1 MLIDFLFA
9 SFLAMTGVV
18 ALSAVTTET
27 LALNR
32 DIAAYT
38 VTRNALDDLA
48 GRWQLEASPRPI
60 APVGDLCA
68 SPSEA
73 WQASWCDDTARSAYR
88 VLDDM
93 QVCVI
98 IDAGRPQARIAWD
111 GVNCGSA
118 EQPQVGRALP

>member
-9 SFLAMTGVV
+9 SFLATTSVM

-27 LALNR
+27 LKLNR

-38 VTRNALDDLA
+38 ITRNALDDLA
-48 GRWQLEASPRPI
+48 GRWQLASLPV
-60 APVGDLCA
+60 PVGAVDDLCRA
-68 SPSEA
+68 PTAA
-73 WQASWCDDTARSAYR
+73 WQASWCDDTTRSASR

-98 IDAGRPQARIAWD
+98 IDAGRAHLGIAWH
-111 GVNCGSA
+111 GVSCGSA
-118 EQPQVGRALP
+118 EQPQVRRALR